1 MYFAECHNLLES
13 VEIPQIEG
21 FTDPSSHWV
30 NSYAAASYLLFKETI
45 GANRARAG
53 VGGGGGGG
61 GGGGELGARVRPRAI

>member
-45 GANRARAG
+45 GAIIELG
-53 VGGGGGGG
+53 QEWGGGGGE
-61 GGGGELGARVRPRAI
+61 GELGARVRPRAI